1 MYCSFFLQK
10 MVTTPHKKR
19 YVYPKTNHIMSISH
33 MLAYPKLTFTPVSK
47 TNSGNPYHRHP
58 TRTKTRMPTCRA
70 LVVVV
75 EVGLTSILEP
85 GPAWRVDPGPG
96 RPGPGTGPGEG
107 KNPLGNWL
115 GKTRSTRRVDPGPG
129 PPGQTR
135 VRPGQFFF
143 LFWLS
148 LNDVVFSFQNDKT
161 LKTKERLKK
170 SEAKS
175 LNQ

>member
-58 TRTKTRMPTCRA
+58 TRTKTSMPTCRA

-75 EVGLTSILEP
+75 EVGITQSY
-85 GPAWRVDPGPG
+85 
-96 RPGPGTGPGEG
+96 
-107 KNPLGNWL
+107 
-115 GKTRSTRRVDPGPG
+115 
-129 PPGQTR
+129 
-135 VRPGQFFF
+135 
-143 LFWLS
+143 
-148 LNDVVFSFQNDKT
+148 
-161 LKTKERLKK
+161 TK
-170 SEAKS
+170 
-175 LNQ
+175 LNQKLIFLVFWWIPYTKLNLNYKNQAHTISLISHHTRTKKIE